1 MNTHNFGR
9 LQWVPSKQLCSGDWL
24 AATNKT
30 LDRQIDRVNHLEDG
44 VVKVHTMSRQGVV
57 GDDYFDQ
64 AEVVCRVLVEEAVAP
79 PPVPGFFGNASRL
92 DNFCESDR
100 GFAIQL
106 SAFAVAFVVIM
117 LGGVISFM

>member
-1 MNTHNFGR
+1 MDTHNFGS
-9 LQWVPSKQLCSGDWL
+9 LQWVPSNQLCSGDWL
-24 AATNKT
+24 AATNKA
-30 LDRQIDRVNHLEDG
+30 LDRQVDRVNHLEDG

-79 PPVPGFFGNASRL
+79 APVPGFSGNACRL
-92 DNFCESDR
+92 DNFFESDR
-100 GFAIQL
+100 GFAIQV
-106 SAFAVAFVVIM
+106 SAFAAAFVVIM